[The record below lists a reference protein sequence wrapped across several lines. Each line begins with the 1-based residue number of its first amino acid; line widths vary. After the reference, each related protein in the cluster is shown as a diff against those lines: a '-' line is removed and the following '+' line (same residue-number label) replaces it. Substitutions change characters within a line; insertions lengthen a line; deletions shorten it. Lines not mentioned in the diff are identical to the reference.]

1 VKSSG
6 CDFAVL
12 LHNDVRPAHG
22 WLDRFVQDIEH
33 VEGVYGKGSTIVS
46 PRHVPYYY
54 LDPPPSIVKSPTFW
68 AYLKATHIP
77 SVEKMAAYCLEHG
90 LLFDGDKVTCIPWQ
104 PPANTGHQLMMWI
117 ARPEFFDAVGLCD
130 EEMRGINFDDSDW
143 GIRALLAN
151 KRNLQSC
158 TALIGHVE
166 GLTFFNPKYTQAPV
180 DNAQVFIKKW
190 GREMFDEMQTGTLW
204 VRLHKEQDERRR

>member
-1 VKSSG
+1 
-6 CDFAVL
+6 
-12 LHNDVRPAHG
+12 
-22 WLDRFVQDIEH
+22 
-33 VEGVYGKGSTIVS
+33 
-46 PRHVPYYY
+46 
-54 LDPPPSIVKSPTFW
+54 
-68 AYLKATHIP
+68 
-77 SVEKMAAYCLEHG
+77 
-90 LLFDGDKVTCIPWQ
+90 
-104 PPANTGHQLMMWI
+104 MMWI